1 MFAAPAIGY
10 FIGNWADKKFGTSP
24 YLLVVGVIFG
34 FAAAGIEVYRLVKR
48 SSDLDESERNEN
60 GT

>member
-10 FIGNWADKKFGTSP
+10 FVGNWADKKFGTDP

-34 FAAAGIEVYRLVKR
+34 FAAAGVEVYKLVKR
-48 SSDLDESERNEN
+48 SSALDNSEENEN